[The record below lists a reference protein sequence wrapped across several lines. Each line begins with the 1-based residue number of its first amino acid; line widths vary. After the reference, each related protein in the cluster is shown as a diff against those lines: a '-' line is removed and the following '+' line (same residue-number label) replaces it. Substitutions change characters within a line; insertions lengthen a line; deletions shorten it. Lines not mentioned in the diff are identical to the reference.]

1 MQCGCSV
8 TAGPGTPS
16 RMYCLRDNACAVAAA
31 AAAATNPPQWKETV
45 AGQWNLASLHKF
57 LFLIVL
63 GRFQDL

>member
-1 MQCGCSV
+1 
-8 TAGPGTPS
+8 
-16 RMYCLRDNACAVAAA
+16 MYCLRDNACAVAAAA